1 MRRPLIAGNWKM
13 YKTIDESIAF
23 IKKLNEQ
30 SLPKEVDPVICA
42 PYPALSALVAEAS
55 DSIQIGA
62 QNVHWEKEGAYTGE
76 VSVPM
81 LKASGVTYVIIGHSE
96 RRTLFGETDEQVNKK
111 VHAALAGELIPIICV
126 GEQLSEREAG
136 KTKDVVGTQV
146 TAALKGVSASNAA
159 KVVFAYEPVWAI
171 GSGQAATAQD
181 AEEVCAYIRQL
192 LSSLY
197 DEQVAHQV
205 RIQYG
210 GSVKPD
216 NISAFLA
223 QPNIDG
229 ALVGGASLSPNS
241 FFELLRGALQS

>member
-13 YKTIDESIAF
+13 FKTIDESIAF

-30 SLPKEVDPVICA
+30 PLPKEVDSVICA
-42 PYPALSALVAEAS
+42 PYLALSALAAEANN
-55 DSIQIGA
+55 SIQIGA

-81 LKASGVTYVIIGHSE
+81 LKATGVTYVIIGHSE

-111 VHAALAGELIPIICV
+111 VHAALAGELIPIICI
-126 GEQLSEREAG
+126 GEELSEREAG
-136 KTKDVVGTQV
+136 KTKVVVGTQV
-146 TAALKGVSASNAA
+146 AAALKGISASDAA

-197 DEQVAHQV
+197 NEQVANQV

-229 ALVGGASLSPNS
+229 ALVGGASLSPDS
-241 FFELLRGALQS
+241 FLELLRGALQS